1 MARATDPSLRN
12 QTIYSVFTRNHTAE
26 GTFSGLIN
34 DIERISSLGVDIIW
48 LLPIH
53 PIGSEL
59 RKGVSGSPYAVS
71 DYRGINPEYG
81 TMDDFSALLETAH
94 SHKLKVIIDIV
105 FSHTSPDSLLSKVH
119 PEWFW
124 ETPEGIKGNRIGE
137 WTDVVDFDYSVPE
150 LWDYQIE
157 TLKGWLMEGV
167 DGFRC
172 DVAPLVPLSFW
183 IEARDACAAVNPETI
198 WLAETV
204 EGDFINTVRRA
215 GFGCL
220 TDTETLRAFDISYEY
235 DIYPDWKRLLDGGI
249 SLSTYIERLRT
260 QESILCDS
268 DLKLRFLENHD
279 QPRAAELLEDD
290 IRLRNWTAYS
300 LFAKGTALLY
310 AGQEYAIRHRPDLF
324 NPDPIDWSASESKI
338 GRNHV
343 EYLSRLIALKKDDI
357 MRDGFYWLPDAPE
370 GIIAAAY
377 ERRSPDG
384 RLIGLRL
391 GLFNVEG
398 VRTAIFNL
406 TAIWPQLAA
415 DAEMKSRF
423 ADKVRR
429 LLGGKIELGLDAEIL
444 DWRLTG

>member
-12 QTIYSVFTRNHTAE
+12 QTIYSVFTRNHTVE
-26 GTFSGLIN
+26 GTFNGLIN
-34 DIERISSLGVDIIW
+34 DIDRIASLGVDIIW
-48 LLPIH
+48 LMPIH

-59 RKGVSGSPYAVS
+59 RKGVCGSPYAVS
-71 DYRGINPEYG
+71 DYRGINPDYG
-81 TMDDFSALLETAH
+81 TMDDFSALLDAAH
-94 SHKLKVIIDIV
+94 SHKLKVIIDVV

-124 ETPEGIKGNRIGE
+124 KNPEGGKGNRIGE
-137 WTDVVDFDYSVPE
+137 WSDVVDLDYSAPD

-172 DVAPLVPLSFW
+172 DVAPLLPLSFW

-235 DIYPDWKRLLDGGI
+235 DIYPEWKRLLDGGI
-249 SLSTYIERLRT
+249 SLPAYIDRLRT

-279 QPRAAELLEDD
+279 QPRA
-290 IRLRNWTAYS
+290 
-300 LFAKGTALLY
+300 
-310 AGQEYAIRHRPDLF
+310 
-324 NPDPIDWSASESKI
+324 
-338 GRNHV
+338 
-343 EYLSRLIALKKDDI
+343 
-357 MRDGFYWLPDAPE
+357 
-370 GIIAAAY
+370 
-377 ERRSPDG
+377 
-384 RLIGLRL
+384 
-391 GLFNVEG
+391 
-398 VRTAIFNL
+398 
-406 TAIWPQLAA
+406 
-415 DAEMKSRF
+415 
-423 ADKVRR
+423 
-429 LLGGKIELGLDAEIL
+429 
-444 DWRLTG
+444 

>member
-1 MARATDPSLRN
+1 MPSAT
-12 QTIYSVFTRNHTAE
+12 
-26 GTFSGLIN
+26 
-34 DIERISSLGVDIIW
+34 
-48 LLPIH
+48 
-53 PIGSEL
+53 IG
-59 RKGVSGSPYAVS
+59 
-71 DYRGINPEYG
+71 GINPDYG
-81 TMDDFSALLETAH
+81 TMDDFSALLDAAH
-94 SHKLKVIIDIV
+94 SHKLKVIIDVV

-124 ETPEGIKGNRIGE
+124 KNTEGGNGNRIGE
-137 WTDVVDFDYSVPE
+137 WSDVVDLDYSAPD

-172 DVAPLVPLSFW
+172 DVAPLIPLSFW

-215 GFGCL
+215 GFICL
-220 TDTETLRAFDISYEY
+220 TDTETLRAFDMSYEY
-235 DIYPDWKRLLDGGI
+235 DTYPDWKKLLNGGI
-249 SLSTYIERLRT
+249 DLSAYINRLRT

-279 QPRAAELLEDD
+279 QPRAAELVDD
-290 IRLRNWTAYS
+290 ERRLRNWTAYS

-310 AGQEYAIRHRPDLF
+310 AGQEYAMKHKPDLF
-324 NPDPIDWSASESKI
+324 NPDPIDWSASESEV
-338 GRNHV
+338 GRKHV
-343 EYLSRLIALKKDDI
+343 EYVAKLIAVKKDGI
-357 MRDGFYWLPDAPE
+357 MRDGFYWLPEAPE

-377 ERRSPDG
+377 ERRRPDG

-398 VRTAIFNL
+398 DSTVMFDI
-406 TAIWPQLAA
+406 TAIWSEITENTEITSLFTG
-415 DAEMKSRF
+415 ELL
-423 ADKVRR
+423 R
-429 LLGGKIELGLDAEIL
+429 LKDGRLEFGLDAEIL
-444 DWRLTG
+444 DWGLTD